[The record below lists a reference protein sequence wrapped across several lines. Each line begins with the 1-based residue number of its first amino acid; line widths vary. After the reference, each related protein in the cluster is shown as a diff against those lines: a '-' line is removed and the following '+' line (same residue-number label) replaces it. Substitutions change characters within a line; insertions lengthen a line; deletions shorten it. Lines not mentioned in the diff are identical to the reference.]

1 MFWCVRLYLG
11 TVRLFQMVRFGLWCG
26 NRLWGGRFKDELQER
41 DKGKTTERARGC
53 QSWRSNVGRW
63 LEREAVQ
70 LRYDAGADTV
80 QIKTR
85 SARDRWPGKAV
96 ESQARSSA
104 VPIVTNKGKSNV
116 LEVITGPSNKVR
128 QGGPEAMHEDK
139 TDGGTR
145 QAMQMQEGC

>member
-1 MFWCVRLYLG
+1 M
-11 TVRLFQMVRFGLWCG
+11 
-26 NRLWGGRFKDELQER
+26 
-41 DKGKTTERARGC
+41 
-53 QSWRSNVGRW
+53 
-63 LEREAVQ
+63 
-70 LRYDAGADTV
+70 

-116 LEVITGPSNKVR
+116 LEVITGRSNKVR

-145 QAMQMQEGC
+145 QAMQMQEEC